1 MNLRLLTSRI
11 ALPLAVACALLTTH
25 AWEEHGAVDTT
36 LAAAGDVLLVAGC
49 IGRIWCAVH
58 IAGRKNLEL
67 VDVGPFSISRNPLYF
82 FTFIALVGA
91 GLAFESLV
99 ITALFVTVFF
109 ATHWPTILKEERFLA
124 GVFGDA
130 YATYLERVPRF
141 VPNPRIYRGTPELTL
156 GTAAFTRAMM
166 EAALIPMVY
175 LLAQGVES
183 AHEANLLPQLARIY

>member
-1 MNLRLLTSRI
+1 MNVRLLVSRI
-11 ALPLAVACALLTTH
+11 AIALAVVCTLFTTH
-25 AWEEHGAVDTT
+25 AWDEHGKVDTA

-82 FTFIALVGA
+82 FTFVALLGA
-91 GLAFESLV
+91 GLSFESIA
-99 ITALFVTVFF
+99 ITALFATVFF

-124 GVFGDA
+124 GAFGDA
-130 YATYLERVPRF
+130 YAAYTARVPRF
-141 VPNPRIYRGTPELTL
+141 IPRPSLYRGTPELTL
-156 GTAAFTRAMM
+156 GTSAFTRAML

-175 LLAQGVES
+175 LLAQGVEG
-183 AHEANLLPQLARIY
+183 AHEAHLLPELMRLY